1 MPKSTIIG
9 PLTIGLIVRGKT
21 DENHKPG
28 VMEQHADCILPNG
41 APIGFFGDGGD
52 ASSGSSAPSF
62 ASSLKS
68 WANGPSVSWNNTGMN
83 MKGMVADYDT
93 LKKIRPMYVD
103 SAMAKK
109 YNLVSTVLLL
119 DVTKP
124 EADLFS
130 QYWTNLGLNPGS
142 FNILGGNCST
152 HASEAFVAAK
162 IVTAGIPGLDTPDNL
177 FRQLKAKHAGTTRV
191 FSGHIGNRP
200 VGGGR
205 YELTF
210 N

>member
-1 MPKSTIIG
+1 MSTSLIIG

-52 ASSGSSAPSF
+52 ASSGSSGASF

-68 WANGPSVSWNNTGMN
+68 WANGPSGSLNSSGLN
-83 MKGMVADYDT
+83 MKGVVADYHT
-93 LKKIRPMYVD
+93 LQRIRPMYVD
-103 SAMAKK
+103 PAAAKK
-109 YNLVSTVLLL
+109 YKLVSTVLLL
-119 DVTKP
+119 DVTKA

-130 QYWTNLGLNPGS
+130 QYWTNLALNPGT

-162 IVTAGIPGLDTPDNL
+162 IVTSGIPGLDTPDNL
-177 FRQLKAKHAGTTRV
+177 FRQLKAKHAGNKRV
-191 FSGHIGNRP
+191 FSGHVGNKP
-200 VGGGR
+200 IGGGR
-205 YELTF
+205 YELII